1 MQNELS
7 GFSGVLDTDGR
18 FEADNRLYVE
28 FYKEAVHMPAK
39 SAAEGR
45 PIYDEIDFVKIRA
58 PGDRLSSVVQKV
70 NDLHKQRFP
79 KQWAQYQNGQTQAV
93 SGTPLEMWPQMTIGM
108 VASLKAMNITTVEQ
122 LAGLSD
128 TNASQIMG
136 NHELRRKA
144 KNFLDAAAGEAVNTK
159 LEAELEKRD
168 NEIALLK
175 SQMEQLIAAQLASKT
190 DQKAF
195 AKA

>member
-18 FEADNRLYVE
+18 YDADNRLYVE
-28 FYKEAVHMPAK
+28 FYVDAVHNPYK
-39 SAAEGR
+39 SAQEGR
-45 PIYDEIDFVKIRA
+45 PIYDEVNFIKIQS

-79 KQWAQYQNGQTQAV
+79 KQWAQFQNGQKQAV

-122 LAGLSD
+122 LAELSD
-128 TNASQIMG
+128 TNASHIMG

-144 KNFLDAAAGEAVNTK
+144 KNFLEAAAGEAVNTK
-159 LEAELEKRD
+159 LEAELGKRD
-168 NEIALLK
+168 EEIALLK
-175 SQMEQLIAAQLASKT
+175 SQMEQLLAAQTPTKVG
-190 DQKAF
+190 

>member
-18 FEADNRLYVE
+18 YDADNRLYVE
-28 FYKEAVHMPAK
+28 FYVDAVHNPYK
-39 SAAEGR
+39 SAQEGR
-45 PIYDEIDFVKIRA
+45 PIYDEVNFVKIQS

-79 KQWAQYQNGQTQAV
+79 KQWAQFRNGQKQAV

-122 LAGLSD
+122 LAELSD
-128 TNASQIMG
+128 TNASHIMG

-144 KNFLDAAAGEAVNTK
+144 KNFLEAAAGEAVNTK
-159 LEAELEKRD
+159 LEAELGKRD
-168 NEIALLK
+168 EEIALLK
-175 SQMEQLIAAQLASKT
+175 SQMEQLLAAQTPTKVGT
-190 DQKAF
+190 KA
-195 AKA
+195 